1 MKNEQVKG
9 YTIQEI
15 TELLGVVEMTVYQY
29 IKKGLLKEID
39 QPNLKYSING
49 QRLFTVESVESL
61 KAKMTIEKD
70 YISLN
75 AYAKQNG
82 INQIVL
88 KKLATEN
95 DIEIPKG
102 TQGLREVFLITP
114 DIKARLD
121 KLVLENSFTHFKSKS
136 KYHNSKYDIA
146 LLQPFVDTEGKP
158 YRIVKNGTKWGVYDE
173 TGFIHYESLEGLKPL
188 YSIHK
193 PAVNAQSMY
202 VYFKIPVTDKNKYN
216 FVDAIYAT
224 FGIENAQLMLTDTH
238 IAVRVK
244 VSSWDMSEDTIHIE
258 SLLTMNQYASNG
270 ELVFI
275 DNILTVESTDKR
287 VVVILPK
294 DTHSQ
299 LSKYAK
305 DQKLTDS
312 RAAQQ
317 IIQDYFK
324 GKRR

>member
-39 QPNLKYSING
+39 QPHLKYSING

-82 INQIVL
+82 VNQIVL
-88 KKLATEN
+88 KKLAVEN

-121 KLVLENSFTHFKSKS
+121 KLVLENSFTHFKPKS
-136 KYHNSKYDIA
+136 KYYNSKYDIA
-146 LLQPFVDTEGKP
+146 LLQSFVDTEGKP
-158 YRIVKNGTKWGVYDE
+158 YRIVKNGTKWGVYEE
-173 TGFIHYESLEGLKPL
+173 TGFIHYESL
-188 YSIHK
+188 
-193 PAVNAQSMY
+193 
-202 VYFKIPVTDKNKYN
+202 
-216 FVDAIYAT
+216 
-224 FGIENAQLMLTDTH
+224 
-238 IAVRVK
+238 
-244 VSSWDMSEDTIHIE
+244 
-258 SLLTMNQYASNG
+258 
-270 ELVFI
+270 
-275 DNILTVESTDKR
+275 
-287 VVVILPK
+287 
-294 DTHSQ
+294 
-299 LSKYAK
+299 
-305 DQKLTDS
+305 
-312 RAAQQ
+312 
-317 IIQDYFK
+317 
-324 GKRR
+324 